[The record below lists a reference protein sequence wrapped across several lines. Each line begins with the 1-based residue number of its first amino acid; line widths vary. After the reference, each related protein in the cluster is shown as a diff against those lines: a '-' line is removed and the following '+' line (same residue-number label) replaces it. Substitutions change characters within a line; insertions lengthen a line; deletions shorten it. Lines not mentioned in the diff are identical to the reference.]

1 MASQLTLDIQNVQQK
16 LLFDG
21 VVQALKKSV
30 DTTADDAAKTAAI
43 ATIED
48 LQKTDPL
55 LRQDKLAEDIQN
67 FTWEPVEYTLE
78 QYMEQLKKI
87 DDPQKEIL
95 RIGDREYYNTK
106 CGQVLTRQVNEREV
120 SVPVAREWAKLARTQ
135 PNDTYSE
142 NTCVLYAD
150 HTTHKVPD
158 WVLTIQRLKDLS
170 VNLHYSEAHIK
181 SALIRLSTF
190 FEGRIAS
197 IVLAEMSITDGAR
210 WLMGRSSRKNIVLE
224 LYDLLRTLVRKKDTP
239 IGDMINLAKGIGFAL
254 FRRDTEQVQ
263 ENRLNKF
270 LIHTLIVFTEG
281 EIKAAIV
288 NEVKRC
294 QLDQRQLPK
303 WERMLESTERA
314 ETVTHKPTTDL
325 YYNDK
330 SDKKFGIDLFH
341 IKINDP
347 HPQQPGLVS
356 SKLETDSKPKPPY
369 FPTTSLENDL
379 DHIQDPI
386 EEPLGGYQAE
396 RQIPDEV
403 LQSPKK
409 PNKRNTTGSRQRKPK
424 PPKNPDFDRVT
435 RSRRSNSAH
444 NLHNFTSDRY
454 RDRRNRSNSRSRYDS
469 RGRGSSRNGS
479 RYRSNS
485 RNSQFSRKRSN
496 SRQRNY
502 SKDRNFRNTRNSS
515 RNSSRFSSAN
525 RSYRS
530 TSRNSRL
537 SNNSQRDF
545 RRSSQNR
552 NGRFHR
558 RSRDRNGRSSR
569 NNTPDRRNYSS
580 DRYKSTRRHG
590 SYDKNRRYNDK
601 NKPRPKNGSYHQNN
615 GYDNNKKDNRRQKGS
630 SSYNTTHQS
639 TQEVDVKENEDTSLN
654 TMAIMPYQP
663 PPDPFRHS
671 DFTPLLEE
679 I

>member
-30 DTTADDAAKTAAI
+30 DTTADDDAKKAAI
-43 ATIED
+43 TTIED

-55 LRQDKLAEDIQN
+55 LRQDKLAEEIKN

-95 RIGDREYYNTK
+95 RIGDREFYNTK
-106 CGQVLTRQVNEREV
+106 CGQVLTRQVNDREV
-120 SVPVAREWAKLARTQ
+120 SIPVAREWAKLARTQ

-158 WVLTIQRLKDLS
+158 WILTIQRLKDLS
-170 VNLHYSEAHIK
+170 VNLHYSETHIK

-197 IVLAEMSITDGAR
+197 IVLAEMSIDDGAK

-239 IGDMINLAKGIGFAL
+239 IGDMINLAKGIGYSL

-263 ENRLNKF
+263 ESRLNKF

-281 EIKAAIV
+281 EIKAALV

-294 QLDQRQLPK
+294 QLDQRPLPK
-303 WERMLESTERA
+303 WEQMLESTERA
-314 ETVTHKPTTDL
+314 ETVTQKPSTDL

-330 SDKKFGIDLFH
+330 SDKKLGIDLFH

-347 HPQQPGLVS
+347 QPQRPGLVS
-356 SKLETDSKPKPPY
+356 NKLETDSKPKPSY
-369 FPTTSLENDL
+369 FPTTSLEDDL
-379 DHIQDPI
+379 DHIQDPL

-396 RQIPDEV
+396 RQLPDEV

-409 PNKRNTTGSRQRKPK
+409 SSKRNTAGSRQRKPR
-424 PPKNPDFDRVT
+424 PPKNPEYTRVT

-444 NLHNFTSDRY
+444 KLNNSTSERY

-469 RGRGSSRNGS
+469 RGRGTSRNGS
-479 RYRSNS
+479 RYRSTS
-485 RNSQFSRKRSN
+485 RNSQFSRNRSN
-496 SRQRNY
+496 SRQRYY
-502 SKDRNFRNTRNSS
+502 SKDRNFRNSRNSS

-530 TSRNSRL
+530 NSRNSRM
-537 SNNSQRDF
+537 SNNSRRDD

-552 NGRFHR
+552 NGQFSR
-558 RSRDRNGRSSR
+558 RSRDRNRRSSR
-569 NNTPDRRNYSS
+569 NTTPDRRNYSS
-580 DRYKSTRRHG
+580 DRYKSNRRN
-590 SYDKNRRYNDK
+590 SSFDRNRRYTDKNR
-601 NKPRPKNGSYHQNN
+601 PHTKNGSSYQNKK
-615 GYDNNKKDNRRQKGS
+615 YDNNRDSRHKKGN
-630 SSYNTTHQS
+630 SSYNTTHQPPH
-639 TQEVDVKENEDTSLN
+639 TDGDIPENEDTSLN
-654 TMAIMPYQP
+654 AMAIMPYQP